1 MKLTKDTT
9 TKTASAAKGGASTAR
24 EAIID
29 AREQAL
35 EATKEARKQ
44 ALEVTKDARKQA
56 RRRLVRARITAAK
69 ARAGTRSKASG
80 ASAKAVGAAGT
91 VGLAAG
97 YFLDPESGRR
107 RRHEARDRALA
118 LIRRGADRT
127 RRQAE
132 YRGGQVEG
140 KIEAAKKR
148 MGTEESPPNDQD
160 LTERVKSQIF
170 RPADAP
176 KGSVN
181 VNVEHGIVYLRGEV
195 KQSDEI
201 RKLVE
206 QAGAVDGVAG
216 VENLLH
222 TP

>member
-9 TKTASAAKGGASTAR
+9 TKTVSAAKGGASTAR

-29 AREQAL
+29 ARKQAL
-35 EATKEARKQ
+35 EATKE
-44 ALEVTKDARKQA
+44 ARKQA
-56 RRRLVRARITAAK
+56 RRRLVRARISAAK
-69 ARAGTRSKASG
+69 ARAGTRSKASS
-80 ASAKAVGAAGT
+80 ASAKAVGAAGA

-107 RRHEARDRALA
+107 RRHETRDRALA
-118 LIRRGADRT
+118 LIRRGADQT

-132 YRGGQVEG
+132 YRSGQVEG
-140 KIEAAKKR
+140 KIATAKKR
-148 MGTEESPPNDQD
+148 MGTKESPPNDQD